1 MSASSVAIISFGAI
15 LLIGFAL
22 LIYRYYKTKNEDG
35 GPDIVFNFLE
45 KDETNYRKFATFKN
59 ADIRKQNIVNGG
71 FKYTDDF
78 TGTFIFTFEIELS
91 EILKEQEFLKLIHN
105 DNNGIKKEYVFN
117 IDKNSATQTVT
128 VIPFDSSSDMRG
140 FHYFDIYVDNT
151 FYGTKSYKLLDDE
164 VDFIVNSQYDSV
176 NMTPAQIITPESFS
190 YRIEYSTTPRVRFMP
205 YTTFA
210 AKKTGEDWK
219 LKTHVNDAPWHINKL
234 FTDVR
239 IIRANSKGGV
249 KIQSHSDEHIYLTI
263 LPETYNTSV
272 GSVTINY
279 KVADFVSSTP
289 EDASIFYLH
298 NVTNEDNYYDHFKTL
313 ETNERLSPTN
323 DNLVKIG
330 DQPTGHGCYFMLL
343 RTSTD
348 TRDIQGDGSI
358 VNFNDLTFLD
368 FLNDVTVP
376 DAYST
381 RFSEMCTNLW
391 GGESNLCENNRRGIP
406 MVLWRDINKDTC
418 KTSNDETESLNNV
431 KKARTCM
438 VFHMEDV

>member
-35 GPDIVFNFLE
+35 GPDIIFNFLE

-176 NMTPAQIITPESFS
+176 NMTPAQIIIPESFS
-190 YRIEYSTTPRVRFMP
+190 YQIEYSTTPRVRFMP

-210 AKKTGEDWK
+210 AKKSGEYTK
-219 LKTHVNDAPWHINKL
+219 FKTPLVNDAPQHINNL
-234 FTDVR
+234 FTNVR
-239 IIRANSKGGV
+239 IIKANSRGGV
-249 KIQSHSDEHIYLTI
+249 KIQSHSDENLYLTI
-263 LPETYNTSV
+263 IQKTYNTSV
-272 GSVTINY
+272 GSITINY
-279 KVADFVSSTP
+279 KVADFVSSTL
-289 EDASIFYLH
+289 EEASIFYLH
-298 NVTNEDNYYDHFKTL
+298 NVTNEDNYVDHFKTQL
-313 ETNERLSPTN
+313 EPDKRLSPTN

-330 DQPTGHGCYFMLL
+330 DQPTGHGCYFMLF

-348 TRDIQGDGSI
+348 PSYGSSS
-358 VNFNDLTFLD
+358 NHNDLTFLD

-381 RFSEMCTNLW
+381 FSECFSIGTQ
-391 GGESNLCENNRRGIP
+391 STYLCEDDHRGIP

-418 KTSNDETESLNNV
+418 KTPDDETESLNNV

-438 VFHMEDV
+438 VLHMEDV